1 MENFDSVE
9 DVLDFAIAEEM
20 AAKEFY
26 TGLAERARNAAMRE
40 VFEEFA
46 AEEFKHRSILE
57 HIKSGE
63 LVISAEK
70 VQDLKLADMAEPV
83 APRPDMNYQDA
94 LTVAMHKEK
103 QAFLLYSLLAKLCD
117 DDKMRETFLM
127 LAQEEAKHKL
137 RFEIEYDEVVL
148 KED

>member
-1 MENFDSVE
+1 MEDFASVE

-20 AAKEFY
+20 VAKDFY
-26 TGLAERARNAAMRE
+26 ESLAERARNPVMRE
-40 VFEEFA
+40 VFEQFA
-46 AEEFKHRSILE
+46 AEELKHRQILE
-57 HIKSGE
+57 NVKSGE
-63 LVISAEK
+63 LVLSKEK
-70 VQDLKLADMAEPV
+70 IQDVKLAEITEEV

-137 RFEIEYDEVVL
+137 CFEIEYDEVVL

>member
-26 TGLAERARNAAMRE
+26 TGLAERARNSAMRAA
-40 VFEEFA
+40 FEEFA
-46 AEEFKHRSILE
+46 AEESNHRSILE

-63 LVISAEK
+63 LVVSAEK

-83 APRPDMNYQDA
+83 MPRPDMNYQDA

-103 QAFLLYSLLAKLCD
+103 QAFLLYTLLAKLCD

-127 LAQEEAKHKL
+127 LAHEEAKHKL
-137 RFEIEYDEVVL
+137 HFEIEYDEVVL

>member
-1 MENFDSVE
+1 MENFESVE

-26 TGLAERARNAAMRE
+26 TNLAEQARNPAMRAE
-40 VFEEFA
+40 FEDFA
-46 AEEFKHRSILE
+46 AEESNHRSILE

-63 LVISAEK
+63 LVVSAEK

-83 APRPDMNYQDA
+83 MPRPDMNYQDA

-117 DDKMRETFLM
+117 DDKMRATFLM
-127 LAQEEAKHKL
+127 LAHEEAKHKL

-148 KED
+148 KEN

>member
-9 DVLDFAIAEEM
+9 DALDFAIAEEM
-20 AAKEFY
+20 AAKQFY
-26 TGLAERARNAAMRE
+26 ANLAKRAKTPAMQE

-46 AEEFKHRSILE
+46 AEELNHRALLE
-57 HIKSGE
+57 DIKLSGIV
-63 LVISAEK
+63 LPAEK
-70 VQDLKLADMAEPV
+70 VEDLKLAEITDIAE
-83 APRPDMNYQDA
+83 AQPDMDYQEA
-94 LTVAMHKEK
+94 LIVAMKKEK
-103 QAFLLYSLLAKLCD
+103 QAFLLYNLLAKLCD
-117 DDKMRETFLM
+117 DQKLHQTFLM